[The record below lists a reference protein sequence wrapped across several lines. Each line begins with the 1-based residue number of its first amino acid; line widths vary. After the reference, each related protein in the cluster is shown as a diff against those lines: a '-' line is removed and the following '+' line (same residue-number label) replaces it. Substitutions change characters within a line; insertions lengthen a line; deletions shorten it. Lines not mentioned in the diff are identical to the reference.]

1 MKGEARIINSLN
13 DRLREELT
21 AINQYMV
28 HSEMCASWGYEKLH
42 QAIEQQAVQEMHH
55 AESLIGRVLFL
66 EGLPVVSKLDQIRIG
81 KNVKEIVLNDLNAE
95 QDAVKAYNESI
106 KLAVQLGD
114 NATRDLLAK
123 ILQEEEGHVDWAE
136 RQRDQIAQMGLEGY
150 LSNQV

>member
-28 HSEMCASWGYEKLH
+28 HSEMCASWGYERLH
-42 QAIEQQAVQEMHH
+42 QDIEKQAVQEMHH
-55 AESLIGRVLFL
+55 AESLIGRILFL

>member
-1 MKGEARIINSLN
+1 VKGEARIINSLN

-28 HSEMCASWGYEKLH
+28 HSEMCASWGYERLH
-42 QAIEQQAVQEMHH
+42 QAIEKQAVQEMHH
-55 AESLIGRVLFL
+55 AESLIGRILFL

>member
-28 HSEMCASWGYEKLH
+28 HSEMCASWGYERLH
-42 QAIEQQAVQEMHH
+42 QAIEKQAVQEMHH
-55 AESLIGRVLFL
+55 AESLIGRILFL